1 MKLRSHTLLTG
12 ITVVALVALVASGS
26 SLAVPASLRPQG
38 EANLVVSRF
47 LVAAALGDRTSA
59 CSLFPSYGA
68 CMRTA
73 PLRGPAEF
81 RVTGITLSRSGRAQ
95 VTAVAG
101 GSPGHL
107 SSSAAAAAS

>member
-73 PLRGPAEF
+73 LPAALPNSGS
-81 RVTGITLSRSGRAQ
+81 RVSRC
-95 VTAVAG
+95 
-101 GSPGHL
+101 PGQGVHR
-107 SSSAAAAAS
+107 